1 METVLL
7 VIHLMLV
14 AALIG
19 LVLVQRSEGGALG
32 IGGGGANFMA
42 SRSSGNVLTR
52 ATTILA
58 AGFFATSI
66 ALTILA
72 RVNNEGGGIFDNLP
86 ANEVIEGGEE
96 RPAGGGVLELLGGGA
111 AVEEP
116 APAVPDEAGGGAP
129 AAEDGPV
136 VPNDAG
142 APAEIPGGE
151 APPAVPEGAGPAA
164 PPASP

>member
-14 AALIG
+14 AAMIG

-32 IGGGGANFMA
+32 IGGGGGANFMA
-42 SRSSGNVLTR
+42 ARSSGNVLTR

-58 AGFFATSI
+58 AGFFVTSI

-72 RVNNEGGGIFDNLP
+72 RVNNEGGGIFENLP
-86 ANEVIEGGEE
+86 ANAIEEGVVD
-96 RPAGGGVLELLGGGA
+96 RPEGGGVLNLLGGGA
-111 AVEEP
+111 AEEE
-116 APAVPDEAGGGAP
+116 APAVPDEAGAP
-129 AAEDGPV
+129 AEVPNEAGGEAPA

-142 APAEIPGGE
+142 GL
-151 APPAVPEGAGPAA
+151 A